1 MVEAYEADYL
11 IVLTEE
17 KGDNKLLVLESQF
30 KKLELKKNVNY
41 FVYKE
46 KKKDLLSSIY
56 EEPSFEVFIAIK
68 FLNA

>member
-46 KKKDLLSSIY
+46 KKKDLLSSIN